1 MVPCRETC
9 IFMPNHPTRAH
20 AAHPRTLTPIDQD
33 AGRDASAR
41 LGGGRGDH
49 DHQPGARADAR
60 GDRCG
65 HFQGPRGAGLLRQR
79 LDASLQ
85 RHRAGYRATATARRC
100 QVRRTHIDRA
110 AKRAWRR
117 GGAFACGALIG
128 EASSLLAARAPRAPR
143 RQAPQSPHTR
153 PHACHTRPGRG
164 MRRGVVR
171 RRGECRL
178 ILVRPKSFGVPH
190 ARRAGF
196 AASPGRSEGPRQ
208 APCRKK
214 NIKRALR
221 EDASAGGGRDCAPE
235 GRGARQARHVLGR
248 RAHVNALNARHPR
261 RPGRCGAN
269 VCASPPQKARM
280 RLLGGCRTRPTCAM
294 RAALC
299 GGSWPGA
306 SGCDTTD
313 LRG

>member
-1 MVPCRETC
+1 MKGICQPAESYACILGDVGALRPAGRIVLSASTSRGGLFSRGACSTWRDAW
-9 IFMPNHPTRAH
+9 IFMLHHPTRAH

-196 AASPGRSEGPRQ
+196 AAAPGRSEGPGQ
-208 APCRKK
+208 
-214 NIKRALR
+214 
-221 EDASAGGGRDCAPE
+221 
-235 GRGARQARHVLGR
+235 
-248 RAHVNALNARHPR
+248 AHV
-261 RPGRCGAN
+261 
-269 VCASPPQKARM
+269 VKK
-280 RLLGGCRTRPTCAM
+280 T
-294 RAALC
+294 
-299 GGSWPGA
+299 
-306 SGCDTTD
+306 
-313 LRG
+313 

>member
-1 MVPCRETC
+1 MLQ
-9 IFMPNHPTRAH
+9 HPTRAH

-196 AASPGRSEGPRQ
+196 AAAPGRSEGPGQ
-208 APCRKK
+208 AHVVKK
-214 NIKRALR
+214 HKK
-221 EDASAGGGRDCAPE
+221 SAPRRCERGGGGGIARRR
-235 GRGARQARHVLGR
+235 GRGARQARPRARQARHVLCAECTLFGSIR
-248 RAHVNALNARHPR
+248 GVWRKCLRLTSSKGANAA
-261 RPGRCGAN
+261 PGRVSNAPHLCDAC
-269 VCASPPQKARM
+269 CAVRGVVA
-280 RLLGGCRTRPTCAM
+280 GGQW
-294 RAALC
+294 L
-299 GGSWPGA
+299 
-306 SGCDTTD
+306 
-313 LRG
+313 